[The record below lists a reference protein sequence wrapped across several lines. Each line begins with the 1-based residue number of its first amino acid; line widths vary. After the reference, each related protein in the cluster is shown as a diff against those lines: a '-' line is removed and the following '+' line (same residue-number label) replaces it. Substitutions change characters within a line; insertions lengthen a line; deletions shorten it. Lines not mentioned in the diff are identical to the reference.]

1 MKGGRVEPVNDPGSP
16 LPPRPDLRDG
26 TASEQVGAG
35 YATFWQRVVGR
46 LIDAVI
52 LTVPFAVLG
61 VAVFWNDIVR
71 LRDELGR
78 APTSWELLNNLGG
91 RYVGWIVLSLA
102 ASAVYEVA
110 LLVRRGQ
117 TVGHR
122 VMRIKVVRVED
133 GGLPTVDRALI
144 RWAVPNLVAFVLPN
158 VGGLLV
164 LLIYLWMLW
173 DPMRQGLHD
182 KAARTVVI
190 RV

>member
-1 MKGGRVEPVNDPGSP
+1 MNDPGSS
-16 LPPRPDLRDG
+16 LPPRPDIG
-26 TASEQVGAG
+26 GPTSPEIGAV
-35 YATFWQRVVGR
+35 YATFWQRVAGR
-46 LIDAVI
+46 VIDALI
-52 LTVPFAVLG
+52 LSAPFAIVG

-71 LRDELGR
+71 LRDQLGR
-78 APTSWELLNNLGG
+78 APTSWELMNNLGG

-122 VMRIKVVRVED
+122 LMRIKVVRVED
-133 GGLPTVDRALI
+133 GGLPTADRALI
-144 RWAVPNLVAFVLPN
+144 RWAVPNLVTFFVPSA
-158 VGGLLV
+158 GGLLV

-173 DPMRQGLHD
+173 DPKRQGLHD
-182 KAARTVVI
+182 KAARTVVV